1 MCLLGIYVSLK
12 KSLFRTAHFLIG
24 FLVFLILSFMSYLYA
39 LEINHL
45 LVDSSENIF
54 SHSMGCLFILFMV
67 SFAVQKFIN
76 LPRSHLLKSPQFLF
90 LCHLIF

>member
-1 MCLLGIYVSLK
+1 MSSLEK
-12 KSLFRTAHFLIG
+12 CLFRSTHFLTE

-45 LVDSSENIF
+45 LVASSANIF

-67 SFAVQKFIN
+67 SFGVKSEFI
-76 LPRSHLLKSPQFLF
+76 
-90 LCHLIF
+90 